1 MVLIIFDQ
9 GEGLCLRKRLCNRY
23 QLSKSSKLS
32 MDCTVAQ
39 EGYVKS
45 KRICY
50 RYLSFPHECRFE
62 NSYDQ
67 VELLTDEGDE
77 ALLLVLGEALPP
89 GAEAELLPALAV
101 RRHLRLA
108 LVLEAAVEVVRP
120 AAEAES

>member
-1 MVLIIFDQ
+1 MCPFV
-9 GEGLCLRKRLCNRY
+9 
-23 QLSKSSKLS
+23 
-32 MDCTVAQ
+32 
-39 EGYVKS
+39 
-45 KRICY
+45 
-50 RYLSFPHECRFE
+50 
-62 NSYDQ
+62 NSCDQ
-67 VELLTDEGDE
+67 VELLTDKGDE